1 MSNSEQELFE
11 KQVSQM
17 TRLADQDILSILA
30 MTPEEHKELHRAIR
44 SSNALASLMK
54 LHDKNNNNR

>member
-11 KQVSQM
+11 EQVSHM

-44 SSNALASLMK
+44 SSNALANIMR
-54 LHDKNNNNR
+54 LHDMDNNNR

>member
-11 KQVSQM
+11 KQVNQM

-30 MTPEEHKELHRAIR
+30 MTPEERKEMKDAM
-44 SSNALASLMK
+44 SGANALANLMK
-54 LHDKNNNNR
+54 LHDTNNNNR